1 MIIALH
7 SHRARK
13 RVEMLLHRP
22 LGYVERW
29 QARLK
34 ANPKDGFAEVT
45 EAEYDRIKHLPGMT
59 KAQAYQRTMTQLPLL

>member
-22 LGYVERW
+22 PGWVWEWRRGPKAGY
-29 QARLK
+29 
-34 ANPKDGFAEVT
+34 AEVT
-45 EAEYDRIKHLPGMT
+45 EAEYERVKHLP
-59 KAQAYQRTMTQLPLL
+59 LL